1 MKTKA
6 VFFDFDGTITHKAS
20 INIWKALYQ
29 NLGLD
34 TSKNSSY
41 YQSYVDYINKKY
53 DYQEWCNVAANDYK
67 TSGLTEKLFYNIAK
81 DVRLYDD
88 AISVFEELAH
98 SDIKLF
104 VVSGNFVQLIKFSLG
119 ENLKYFED
127 ISGNEII
134 FDKSG
139 KIEKIVGTNYDFEGK
154 ANYIKVKMK
163 EFDLKPSEVVFV
175 GNGDND
181 LWAYQSGVKTICIN
195 PDNASEENREIWHC
209 LISNTES
216 LSSILKYID

>member
-134 FDKSG
+134 FKMIW
-139 KIEKIVGTNYDFEGK
+139 KPK
-154 ANYIKVKMK
+154 ALIIQALDPLAPLQAKM
-163 EFDLKPSEVVFV
+163 
-175 GNGDND
+175 
-181 LWAYQSGVKTICIN
+181 C
-195 PDNASEENREIWHC
+195 
-209 LISNTES
+209 
-216 LSSILKYID
+216 